1 MIVINKKLKM
11 IVIIKINK
19 ICYNQFRSN
28 APALKFEVWDDMMW
42 YDKPVYQMIW
52 YDMI

>member
-1 MIVINKKLKM
+1 MRALQYKFHTANMIVINKKLKM

-28 APALKFEVWDDMMW
+28 APALKF
-42 YDKPVYQMIW
+42 
-52 YDMI
+52 

>member
-1 MIVINKKLKM
+1 MKVSTYINTANMIVINKKLKM

-28 APALKFEVWDDMMW
+28 APALKFEV
-42 YDKPVYQMIW
+42 
-52 YDMI
+52 